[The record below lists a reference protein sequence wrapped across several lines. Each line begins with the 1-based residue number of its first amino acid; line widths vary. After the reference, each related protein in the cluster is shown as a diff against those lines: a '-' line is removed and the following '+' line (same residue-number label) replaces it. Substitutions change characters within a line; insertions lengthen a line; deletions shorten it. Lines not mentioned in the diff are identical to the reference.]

1 MRYEEMMQKRAK
13 NVLNLQ
19 ALSRLFSVGSTG
31 WYLVVLGQYRVILVK
46 SVSGLYAFEWY
57 RAF

>member
-1 MRYEEMMQKRAK
+1 MRYEETMQKRAK

-19 ALSRLFSVGSTG
+19 TLSILASEGRTG

>member
-1 MRYEEMMQKRAK
+1 MMQKRAK

-19 ALSRLFSVGSTG
+19 ALSGLFSVGSTG

-46 SVSGLYAFEWY
+46 SVSGLYASEWY